1 MKNDISDT
9 LYLVYDVNFDDY
21 SYFAAR
27 WQLLSVLFF
36 LIDHDMNYDCAICI
50 KNFLHCIY
58 FNKIQ
63 NIKSISKYLFNE
75 LNLYLLLI

>member
-36 LIDHDMNYDCAICI
+36 LIDHDINYDYTICI
-50 KNFLHCIY
+50 KNFFTL
-58 FNKIQ
+58 
-63 NIKSISKYLFNE
+63 YLF
-75 LNLYLLLI
+75 

>member
-1 MKNDISDT
+1 MKYDISDT

-36 LIDHDMNYDCAICI
+36 LIDHDINYDYTICI
-50 KNFLHCIY
+50 KTFFTL
-58 FNKIQ
+58 
-63 NIKSISKYLFNE
+63 YLF
-75 LNLYLLLI
+75 